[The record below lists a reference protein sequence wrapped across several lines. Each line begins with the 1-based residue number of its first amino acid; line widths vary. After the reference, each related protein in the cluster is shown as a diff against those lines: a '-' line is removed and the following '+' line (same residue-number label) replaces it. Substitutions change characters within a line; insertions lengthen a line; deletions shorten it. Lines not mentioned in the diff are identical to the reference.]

1 MIHSQKYKTYQINTT
16 NNKNSIR
23 NLGGNTCTLETD
35 LLKVFDYMQ
44 IAVRNGVNK
53 VNTEMTV
60 FKK

>member
-1 MIHSQKYKTYQINTT
+1 MIDSQKYKTYQINTT

-23 NLGGNTCTLETD
+23 NLGDNACILETD

-44 IAVRNGVNK
+44 IAVRNVVNK
-53 VNTEMTV
+53 VNTEVTV